1 MNVRLLRITTGEEVV
16 AEVVSEDDKTITV
29 KHGLVVIPNQGSYGF
44 AQWATV
50 IDPENPEI
58 VVGKEF
64 IIYNVDV
71 AEPVVQQYNQ
81 IYGSKLQTPPK
92 KKIIV

>member
-1 MNVRLLRITTGEEVV
+1 M
-16 AEVVSEDDKTITV
+16 
-29 KHGLVVIPNQGSYGF
+29 IPNQGSYGF

-81 IYGSKLQTPPK
+81 IYIWKFFQNFSQRGVMSQLKEFCQWLNFLDVKKVPLLQISQK
-92 KKIIV
+92 FFLFL